1 MTLEQAYQRLGYR
14 PALQF
19 EEEKLALLHGL
30 GVPADF
36 GVHGIGTTTRMLV
49 EAALDVCCGL
59 HVLVLQPTGRDAR
72 VTRSRVEGMAQDLGA
87 TAVQA
92 QNVRTRLSLENL
104 YYKDVNSADVTY
116 RDHCRD
122 PVTGVDVRVLGPLGW
137 AHSVKRQGGAAGQQ
151 DLYDVFDRDGQ
162 MLMTIT
168 TSGLADLRARHH
180 KPLIGP

>member
-1 MTLEQAYQRLGYR
+1 MTLEQAYQRLGLM

-19 EEEKLALLHGL
+19 EEEKLTLLHGL
-30 GVPADF
+30 GVPTDI
-36 GVHGIGTTTRMLV
+36 VVRGIGTTTRMLV
-49 EAALDVCCGL
+49 DAALDLCCGF

-72 VTRSRVEGMAQDLGA
+72 QTRSRLAKMAQDLGA
-87 TAVQA
+87 TQE
-92 QNVRTRLSLENL
+92 QSLNVRTRISLEIPTGP
-104 YYKDVNSADVTY
+104 DSADVTY

-122 PVTGVDVRVLGPLGW
+122 PVDGVDVRVLGPLGW
-137 AHSVKRQGGAAGQQ
+137 AHSIKRQGWAAGQQ

-168 TSGLADLRARHH
+168 APGLAELRVRHH